1 MDQDSQKDTAS
12 SSDQSWR
19 QRLNT
24 PKGLVALAV
33 VAVLMLGA
41 AAYLA
46 ARDDGKNQG
55 PATAAPVQPSAN
67 VSFTK
72 DGMSPAT
79 VTVAAGTQVAW
90 TNNDDAPHQVAAD
103 PYPLHNSIEGF
114 DSDVTLQKD
123 EVFSFTFEKTGTYS
137 YHDHLNPLDTRRQGT
152 VIVE

>member
-1 MDQDSQKDTAS
+1 MDQEPQKNSNTS
-12 SSDQSWR
+12 LRQSWR

-24 PKGLVALAV
+24 PRGLAALAV

-46 ARDDGKNQG
+46 ARDDGKDQG
-55 PATAAPVQPSAN
+55 PAAAAPVQPSAN

-72 DGMSPAT
+72 DGLNPAT
-79 VTVAAGTQVAW
+79 VTIAAGTQVAW
-90 TNNDDAPHQVAAD
+90 TNGDDAPHQVAAD
-103 PYPLHNSIEGF
+103 PHPLHNSIEGF

-123 EVFSFTFEKTGTYS
+123 EVFSFTFEKAGTYT
-137 YHDHLNPLDTRRQGT
+137 YHDHLNPLDKRWQGT